1 MSGVTGLLPAAT
13 AVRQAA
19 ATLVLIVMVPAPGAA
34 APAHPGPAPPPVPW
48 PTRAWSTAAPAA
60 VGLDAQALAALDQEL
75 ASGRHG
81 YIDGMLV
88 IRHGRVAFERHY
100 AHDYRALFAGK
111 GAPWIYNYYD
121 PDWHPFYKGTKLHT
135 LQSVSKSVTSALV
148 GIAIGRGEIADVNVP
163 VMPYFTAFHVAA
175 DPRRDNLR
183 LWDVLTMTTGIRWD
197 EFTATYTDI
206 KNNCAQMEASEDWVQ
221 YVLEQP
227 MATEPGTTFVYN
239 SGATELLSYLLRKAT
254 GKDVADYAR
263 ERLFTPLG
271 IRSFEWKHTPRGLAD
286 TEGGLYLEPRDLAKL
301 GYLYLHEGSWDG
313 KQIVPAEWVRQST
326 RWLVDAGWHQAGYG
340 FKWWVLSR
348 PADGSYAAYAAIG
361 YGGQYLLVVPQ
372 LDVIAVFTAW
382 NIYDERSFD
391 VRLALERVI
400 ASVTE
405 RPAPASQ

>member
-1 MSGVTGLLPAAT
+1 MRSGTV
-13 AVRQAA
+13 VRAA
-19 ATLVLIVMVPAPGAA
+19 AVLALIVMVPSPGAA
-34 APAHPGPAPPPVPW
+34 APTRPASALPPVTW
-48 PTRAWSTAAPAA
+48 PTHGWPATAPAA
-60 VGLDAQALAALDQEL
+60 VGLDEAALESLDREL
-75 ASGRHG
+75 ASGQHG

-88 IRHGRVAFERHY
+88 IRHGRIAFERQY

-121 PDWHPFYKGTKLHT
+121 PDWHPYYKGTKLHT
-135 LQSVSKSVTSALV
+135 MQSVSKSVTSALV

-163 VMPYFTAFHVAA
+163 VMPYFTAFHVVP
-175 DPRRDNLR
+175 DPRRDNMR

-239 SGATELLSYLLRKAT
+239 SGATELLSYLLRKST

-263 ERLFTPLG
+263 ERLFKPLG

-286 TEGGLYLEPRDLAKL
+286 TEGGLYLEPRDLAKV

-326 RWLVDAGWHQAGYG
+326 RWTVDAGWHAAGYG

-348 PADGSYAAYAAIG
+348 PGPESYAAYAAIG
-361 YGGQYLLVVPQ
+361 YGGQYLIVVPQ
-372 LDVIAVFTAW
+372 LDVVAVFTAW
-382 NIYDERSFD
+382 NIYDQRSFD

-400 ASVTE
+400 GLVKKD
-405 RPAPASQ
+405 